1 MPDEPAYL
9 RPAPP
14 YVRSAIKLLAWCVQI
29 QRAPPHPPATSS
41 KASSPSD
48 VNVLRITCFWN
59 WNPQGTWAVG
69 ASVPQHLPALLVGLV
84 DFVTSDR
91 AVIPG
96 IAGYGRQISI
106 HELRYDPM
114 RNMLNLDYAVVPESC
129 SAKAGPSAVQA
140 IDTGNVRTQNQKSI
154 VLEMSGTHS
163 WDIQLQRR
171 SSSESGDPWKP
182 TLSHSRYDTPS
193 KILHLHVD
201 HQEPKH
207 DNDLIRIHATVE
219 RTSGNPGDVW
229 LNGTLMTITPDAIKI
244 SEQADP
250 IAHLSPPQIEDG
262 ASVRSDYSLDSSL
275 VPDSVEFKGRS
286 RSATLRSFS
295 GIDVALHRQP
305 SMMLARNRKTAR
317 GRSPAQEK
325 SIGSL
330 IRRNYI
336 CRWPVLCGKIVTDV
350 GGLQDFT
357 SFLQEPDAKWRQIT
371 ESRGVTVHQLNSID
385 PTLLVHRAEAVFV
398 GVSLLDLW
406 AILSNFGTRMAWSKT
421 FEKAELLEHVN
432 EMSELWHI
440 HHRAGKSMA

>member
-1 MPDEPAYL
+1 MPLFSPRDAITIARTYEDDSSLIDISTSLPRMPDEPAYL

-29 QRAPPHPPATSS
+29 QRAPTNPPATST
-41 KASSPSD
+41 KASSPSEVD
-48 VNVLRITCFWN
+48 ILRVTCFWN

-69 ASVPQHLPALLVGLV
+69 ASVPQHLPSLLVSLV

-96 IAGYGRQISI
+96 IAGYGRQISV
-106 HELRYDPM
+106 HELKYDPT

-129 SAKAGPSAVQA
+129 SAKAGNSAVQA
-140 IDTGNVRTQNQKSI
+140 ADVGDAKAQNQKSI
-154 VLEMSGTHS
+154 VLEMSATYS

-171 SSSESGDPWKP
+171 SSKETGDPWKP
-182 TLSHSRYDTPS
+182 TLSRSRYDSRS
-193 KILHLHVD
+193 KTLHLHID
-201 HQEPKH
+201 HEEPRH

-229 LNGTLMTITPDAIKI
+229 LNGALMAINADALKITD
-244 SEQADP
+244 QADP
-250 IAHLSPPQIEDG
+250 IGHLSPPQIEDG
-262 ASVRSDYSLDSSL
+262 ASVRSDFSLDSSL

-295 GIDVALHRQP
+295 GIDVALHKQP
-305 SMMLARNRKTAR
+305 SMMLARNKKTAR

-336 CRWPVLCGKIVTDV
+336 CR
-350 GGLQDFT
+350 
-357 SFLQEPDAKWRQIT
+357 
-371 ESRGVTVHQLNSID
+371 
-385 PTLLVHRAEAVFV
+385 
-398 GVSLLDLW
+398 
-406 AILSNFGTRMAWSKT
+406 
-421 FEKAELLEHVN
+421 
-432 EMSELWHI
+432 
-440 HHRAGKSMA
+440 